1 MFDYA
6 GVGQYQKAFGNP
18 HLNHG
23 MYGHAWFQILTKN
36 SLIPSHTPMKK
47 LLMPSQIS
55 DQDVPIFSR

>member
-23 MYGHAWFQILTKN
+23 MYGHTWF
-36 SLIPSHTPMKK
+36 SM
-47 LLMPSQIS
+47 
-55 DQDVPIFSR
+55 V